1 MAERQQMTDQQ
12 QTSHWWRIFGP
23 TFPYRQ
29 FGLGALIPITIF
41 YTFQR
46 VDQAITGALL
56 AAGWGLG
63 VLVITYWRSRR
74 IDLFAGL
81 ATPLVL
87 IELIGTLIT
96 QNPDFYLASL
106 AVDSVLWGLI
116 FLGSV
121 FLPRPLIQI
130 FAELLNPGLGSEG
143 FLQQHKMS
151 AQLYRSAWQ
160 IVTAIW
166 GIVNLL
172 KAVILIFSQ
181 LWLPLEAFL
190 LIRTALGIPV
200 LVAMIVFSMRFPG
213 WYWERARSRS
223 VS

>member
-1 MAERQQMTDQQ
+1 MAERQQMTDRQ
-12 QTSHWWRIFGP
+12 QTSRWWQIFGSN
-23 TFPYRQ
+23 FPYRQ

-46 VDQAITGALL
+46 FDQAITGALL

-63 VLVITYWRSRR
+63 VLVITYWHSRR

-130 FAELLNPGLGSEG
+130 FAELLNPGLGSEE
-143 FLQQHKMS
+143 FLQQYNLNK
-151 AQLYRSAWQ
+151 QLYRSAWQ

-166 GIVNLL
+166 GIVNLS
-172 KAVILIFSQ
+172 KAVILVFSQ
-181 LWLPLEAFL
+181 LWLPLEGFL
-190 LIRTALGIPV
+190 VIRTALGIPV
-200 LVAMIVFSMRFPG
+200 MVVMIVFSMRFPG
-213 WYWERARSRS
+213 WYWTRARSRS